1 MKRILF
7 ALMILAFTGQLF
19 AQVKWYNPLEAPFPV
34 IQGRAWQVENA
45 DNYHRLPPRA
55 QGMVRPPVWWL
66 STSSSGL
73 NILFKSNAPEIDVAF
88 TLKQKSTTP
97 NITQIASCGVDM
109 YATNAQGEKLWCAC
123 PASMNWGKTPADTI
137 HFVYK
142 DLKDAQQGY
151 TYQLFLPLM
160 NEVTWMSIGIAQDCQ
175 LEFLPIRQ
183 EKPIV
188 AYGTSICQGYS
199 ASRPAMTWTSQLSRA
214 LDWPVINLG
223 FSGNALMDHEVYD
236 LISEIDAQAY
246 ILDCMPNMYPV
257 HDSIVARTIYGVNK
271 IRSKSQAPILLVECD
286 GYMYGRMN
294 DPIQNE
300 ADVNNAELKKAY
312 AELQRLGFKGIYYLT
327 LEEIGISPDA
337 QVDGWHASDIGMS
350 EYARAYV
357 KKLKEM
363 GL

>member
-1 MKRILF
+1 MKK
-7 ALMILAFTGQLF
+7 ALLTLLCLMLGSLLY
-19 AQVKWYNPLEAPFPV
+19 AQKKYYNPLEASFPT
-34 IQGRAWQVENA
+34 IQGRAWNVENA

-55 QGMVRPPVWWL
+55 QGMVRPPVWFL
-66 STSSSGL
+66 STCSSGL
-73 NILFKSNAPEIDVAF
+73 NIQFKSNAPEIDVAF
-88 TLKQKSTTP
+88 TLKAKMTYA

-109 YATNAQGEKLWCAC
+109 YATNGQGEKMWCAC
-123 PASMNWGKTPADTI
+123 PACMDFGKTPSDTI

-142 DLKDAQQGY
+142 DLKNAHQGY

-160 NEVTWMSIGIAQDCQ
+160 NEVTWMSIGVEKDYQ
-175 LEFLPIRQ
+175 LEFLPVRK

-188 AYGTSICQGYS
+188 AYGTSICQGFS

-214 LDWPVINLG
+214 LDLPVYNLG

-257 HDSIVARTIYGVNK
+257 HDSIVARTIYGVSK

-286 GYMYGRMN
+286 GYMYGKMN

-300 ADVNNAELKKAY
+300 ADVNNRELKIAY
-312 AELQRLGFKGIYYLT
+312 AELKRLGYKDIYYLT

-350 EYARAYV
+350 EYTRAYL
-357 KKLKEM
+357 KKFQEM
-363 GL
+363 GF